1 MKPEYKDFLLKCRE
15 LDNDNINQSMGRTK
29 AKLVCM
35 QNGKSSPNIPCT
47 NKQNYPDTSAKLQ
60 GFAKHII

>member
-15 LDNDNINQSMGRTK
+15 PDNDNINQSMGRTK

-35 QNGKSSPNIPCT
+35 QNGKSSLNIPCS
-47 NKQNYPDTSAKLQ
+47 NKQNYPNTSA
-60 GFAKHII
+60 